1 MRAITSNDTI
11 NQYLLT
17 EIEKYQIEIERIK
30 KLVVEYKI
38 SSNELSALLSEV
50 NYFASIDN
58 LNKIKN
64 MFSVIKALFE
74 KEASSYIKNQAAKA
88 IADIKTLEKNY
99 SISNKICYLVCHNQ
113 DLKNVIAALH
123 EETKT
128 NNSYLYVALNVLNDK
143 IQYSLIAGKNSDVLD
158 ASELIKKINLIS
170 NGSGGGNKFYA
181 QGGTNNPASAQ
192 EILEVIKNS

>member
-30 KLVVEYKI
+30 KLTFEYKI
-38 SSNELSALLSEV
+38 SNKELNTLLSEV

-64 MFSVIKALFE
+64 MLVIIKGLFD
-74 KEASSYIKNQAAKA
+74 KEASSYMKDQSAKA

-113 DLKNVIAALH
+113 DLKNVIAALN
-123 EETKT
+123 EEVKT
-128 NNSYLYVALNVLNDK
+128 NNTYLYIALNIFNDK
-143 IQYSLIAGKNSDVLD
+143 IQYSLVASKNSDTID
-158 ASELIKKINLIS
+158 ASEIIKKINLIS

-181 QGGTNNPASAQ
+181 QGGTNDINSCDK
-192 EILEVIKNS
+192 ILETIKNN

>member
-1 MRAITSNDTI
+1 MRAITSNNTI
-11 NQYLLT
+11 NQYLLI

-30 KLVVEYKI
+30 KLVAEYKI

-64 MFSVIKALFE
+64 MFAIIKELFE
-74 KEASSYIKNQAAKA
+74 KEASSYIKSQAAKA

-128 NNSYLYVALNVLNDK
+128 NISYLYAALNVLDDK

-181 QGGTNNPASAQ
+181 QGGTNDIHSI
-192 EILEVIKNS
+192 EKILEIIKNN